1 MNASLKLTDSSQWIA
16 ELSHLS
22 ATVARIS
29 QGNPLPLVT
38 YTDANGQIA
47 EPDPCNLANNADHNT
62 AFARCFDG
70 LSANGASDETLRN
83 YLGTLTNGN
92 NTYGT
97 ASELLTYLWLLDH
110 HALFEIQIPMTG
122 ADILNPKGSDLDGKL
137 TFSSDVF
144 FDIKGFGFQE
154 TTVKRLTDRLEA
166 DIPGKWIAA
175 QGSWDVSAET
185 LEDLLS
191 KGYRALRDELR
202 QNLTAKREGLEFVK
216 RDQRPVQVSHRIVNP
231 YQFAAENSSYLFR
244 FAKQFCRNKPFF
256 LIVAYHPWLGGQALN
271 TNFADFTATA
281 TRSLARRTFI
291 QFLNDT
297 SPVFNITKAEASK
310 LLSGIAF
317 LNVSQLP
324 GKATNDDVLRLYLNP
339 NATHPIN
346 RLTIDGL
353 GWHAP
358 HSVSV
363 DGFRHDNY

>member
-1 MNASLKLTDSSQWIA
+1 MNMPLKLTDSSQWIA
-16 ELSHLS
+16 ELSRLS

-29 QGNPLPLVT
+29 RASPLPLVA

-47 EPDPCNLANNADHNT
+47 EPDPYNLANDADHNG

-70 LSANGASDETLRN
+70 LSANGALDDTLRN
-83 YLGTLTNGN
+83 YLSTLTNGN

-110 HALFEIQIPMTG
+110 HALFETQIPMTG
-122 ADILNPKGSDLDGKL
+122 ADILNPNGSDLDGKL

-154 TTVKRLTDRLEA
+154 NAVKRLTDRLEA
-166 DIPGKWIAA
+166 DIPGQWIAA

-191 KGYRALRDELR
+191 KGYWPLRDELR
-202 QNLTAKREGLEFVK
+202 QNLTARREGLEFVK
-216 RDQRPVQVSHRIVNP
+216 RDRRPVQVSHRIVDP
-231 YQFAAENSSYLFR
+231 YQFAAENNSYMFR
-244 FAKQFCRNKPFF
+244 FAKQFCRSNPFF
-256 LIVAYHPWLGGQALN
+256 LIIAYHPWLGGQGLS
-271 TNFADFTATA
+271 TNFADFTATV

-297 SPVFNITKAEASK
+297 SPFFNVTKAEASK

-317 LNVSQLP
+317 LNVSPLP
-324 GKATNDDVLRLYLNP
+324 GKPPKYDLLRLYLNP
-339 NATHPIN
+339 NATHPID
-346 RLTIDGL
+346 RLTIDSL
-353 GWHAP
+353 ALHAP
-358 HSVSV
+358 NSVAL
-363 DGFRHDNY
+363 DGFRYDNY